1 MRNIT
6 CILLLLLSIV
16 SCSKNDNEIQQTP
29 TESMYYP
36 SNTSASWETKS
47 LSSLGWNQNAVQPL
61 KDYLNQKGTKSFMII
76 VNGRI
81 VMEEYFNGHTAT
93 ATWEW
98 NSAGK
103 TLVASTVGIAQQ
115 ENLLNINN
123 KVSDYLGTEWTS
135 MPLNKENLITV
146 KHLLTMTAGNDDTKQ
161 YVIKSNLTY
170 IADAGTRW
178 AYSNIFQKLTDVVNK
193 ASNKPFETYFN
204 EKLKSKIG
212 MEGFWNFGTIFT
224 IYHSNTKSMARF
236 GLLALNKGKWNN
248 EQIINESY
256 FNESVSTSQSINP
269 SYGYLWWLNG
279 KTSFM
284 IPNEQTVY
292 QDFLVPNAP
301 ADMYAAMGAK
311 DQRIYVIPSKKM
323 AVIRMG
329 DASDP
334 VNPNFAVSGFDNNT
348 EDLLAEHLTT
358 VQVFNEELG
367 ARLALQIL
375 YRIKY
380 PNTPHEI
387 TYLGT
392 NVLYRDSTGD

>member
-61 KDYLNQKGTKSFMII
+61 KDYLNQKGTKSFMIL

-146 KHLLTMTAGNDDTKQ
+146 KHLLTMTAGNDTKQ

-284 IPNEQTVY
+284 IPNEQNVY
-292 QDFLVPNAP
+292 QGFLVPNAP

-334 VNPNFAVSGFDNNT
+334 VNPNFAVSGFDN
-348 EDLLAEHLTT
+348 
-358 VQVFNEELG
+358 ELWG
-367 ARLALQIL
+367 KINAVI
-375 YRIKY
+375 
-380 PNTPHEI
+380 N
-387 TYLGT
+387 
-392 NVLYRDSTGD
+392 

>member
-61 KDYLNQKGTKSFMII
+61 KDYLNQKGTKSFMIL

-284 IPNEQTVY
+284 IPNEQNVY
-292 QDFLVPNAP
+292 QGFLVPNAP

-334 VNPNFAVSGFDNNT
+334 VNPNFAVSGFDN
-348 EDLLAEHLTT
+348 DLWGKINA
-358 VQVFNEELG
+358 VIN
-367 ARLALQIL
+367 
-375 YRIKY
+375 
-380 PNTPHEI
+380 
-387 TYLGT
+387 
-392 NVLYRDSTGD
+392 